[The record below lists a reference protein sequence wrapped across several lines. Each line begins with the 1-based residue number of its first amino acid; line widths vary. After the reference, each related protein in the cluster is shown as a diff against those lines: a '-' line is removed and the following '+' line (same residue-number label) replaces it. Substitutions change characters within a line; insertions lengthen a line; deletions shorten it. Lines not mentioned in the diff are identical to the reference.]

1 MNRWFDSGRRRFA
14 TLLAGSAGLS
24 AIGILL
30 GSRRAAAQAGAKPVR
45 TNQEIARRFFDDV
58 FNRGQLEVVD
68 QIFAPEYVGYS
79 SASFNGPIKGP
90 EGIKQFVTM
99 YRKAFPDINFKFED
113 VLTDGDKVI
122 VRWTT
127 TGTHRGALQKFGA
140 TGKTINIAGIGIA
153 QIANGRIR
161 VSHSQVD
168 VLGIVEQIGAVP
180 RIRQ

>member
-1 MNRWFDSGRRRFA
+1 MDRVAAWGRRQFA
-14 TLLAGSAGLS
+14 ALLARGAGL
-24 AIGILL
+24 AAFGVAL
-30 GSRRAAAQAGAKPVR
+30 GSHRAAAQPPPR
-45 TNQEIARRFFDDV
+45 PSNNRDIARRFFDEV
-58 FNRGQLEVVD
+58 FNQGKLEVVD
-68 QIFAPEYVGYS
+68 QIFARDYVGHS
-79 SASFNGPIKGP
+79 SASFTGPIRGP

-99 YRKAFPDINFKFED
+99 YRRAFPDINFKFEQ
-113 VLTDGDKVI
+113 VLTAGDNVI

-127 TGTHRGALQKFGA
+127 TGTHRGPLQKLDP
-140 TGKTINIAGIGIA
+140 TGKQINVTGIGIA